1 MIKVHVG
8 CGARILKGW
17 VNIDV
22 AYTHYGPYLKY
33 YGEFYAE
40 EVRGT
45 KSDLLILDVTQ
56 EPLPFPDN
64 SVDVIF
70 HEDFIEHL
78 DQRGQIIFLAEALR
92 VLKPY
97 AVHRVNTPNL
107 LTSMRKHS
115 DFALGSKGV
124 YIQEWDKSHHLNMLT
139 PNLLEELAYMT
150 GYRTVMYTNRDCSI
164 SSLVPP
170 EYRPDPNDRAENG
183 NLFADLIA

>member
-1 MIKVHVG
+1 MTIKLHVG
-8 CGARILKGW
+8 CGARILKSW
-17 VNIDV
+17 VNIDI

-33 YGEFYAE
+33 YGEFYVK

-45 KSDLLILDVTQ
+45 KSDLLILDVAQ
-56 EPLPFPDN
+56 EPLPFPNN

-107 LTSMRKHS
+107 LTAMSDS
-115 DFALGSKGV
+115 DFTLGGKGV
-124 YIQEWDKSHHLNMLT
+124 YVQEWDKSHHLNVLT
-139 PNLLEELAYMT
+139 PNLLEELAYMI
-150 GYRTVMYTNRDCSI
+150 GYRTVMYTGRDHST
-164 SSLVPP
+164 SQLVPP
-170 EYRPDPNDRAENG
+170 EYRPDPNDRADNG
-183 NLFADLIA
+183 NLFADLMA